1 MDVRILTEKDAEVFW
16 KIRLRALQED
26 PESFGASYEEILER
40 GIAGS
45 TPGLSKRESAL
56 ENVTFGA
63 FDEKGQLVGIASFR
77 REEGAKRRH
86 KGVIWGMY
94 VPKELRGQGVG
105 KALLEA
111 AIEYAKGLP
120 DLERI
125 NLAVVLT
132 SKEARLLF
140 VAHGFQTYGMER
152 QALKLH
158 DRYFDQELMTLTLTR
173 G

>member
-1 MDVRILTEKDAEVFW
+1 MQVRILNEKDAEAFW
-16 KIRLRALQED
+16 KIRLRALQEN

-40 GIAGS
+40 GIAG
-45 TPGLSKRESAL
+45 TAQGLGRREGAP

-63 FDEKGQLVGIASFR
+63 FDEKGQLVGLAGFR
-77 REEGAKRRH
+77 REEEAKKRH

-94 VPKELRGQGVG
+94 VPNELRGQGIG

-111 AIEYAKGLP
+111 AIEYAKSLP

-132 SKEARLLF
+132 NKEARLLF
-140 VAHGFQTYGMER
+140 VAHGFQSYGTER
-152 QALKLH
+152 KALKLH
-158 DRYFDQELMTLTLTR
+158 DRYFDQELMTLPIK
-173 G
+173 

>member
-1 MDVRILTEKDAEVFW
+1 MDVRILNEKDAEAFW
-16 KIRLRALQED
+16 KIRLRALQEN

-40 GIAGS
+40 GLAG
-45 TPGLSKRESAL
+45 TAQGLGKREGAA
-56 ENVTFGA
+56 EDVTFGA
-63 FDEKGQLVGIASFR
+63 FDEKGQLVGIAGFR
-77 REEGAKRRH
+77 RELAIKRRH

-94 VPKELRGQGVG
+94 VPDELRGQGVG

-111 AIEYAKGLP
+111 AIAYAKGLP
-120 DLERI
+120 GLERI

-140 VAHGFQTYGMER
+140 VAHGFESYGTER

-158 DRYFDQELMTLTLTR
+158 DRYFDQELMTLPLK
-173 G
+173 

>member
-1 MDVRILTEKDAEVFW
+1 MEVRKLTEKDAEAFW
-16 KIRLRALQED
+16 KICLRALQED

-45 TPGLSKRESAL
+45 TPGLGRREGAP
-56 ENVTFGA
+56 EDATFGA
-63 FDEKGQLVGIASFR
+63 FDEKGQLVGIAGFR
-77 REEGAKRRH
+77 REEEAKMRH
-86 KGVIWGMY
+86 KGVIWGWY
-94 VPKELRGQGVG
+94 VPKELRRQGIG

-111 AIEYAKGLP
+111 AIDYAKGLP

-140 VAHGFQTYGMER
+140 VSHGFETYGLER

-158 DRYFDQELMTLTLTR
+158 DRYFDQELMTLPLTK
-173 G
+173 

>member
-1 MDVRILTEKDAEVFW
+1 MNVRILTAKDAEAFW

-26 PESFGASYEEILER
+26 PESFGATYEEILER
-40 GIAGS
+40 GITG
-45 TPGLSKRESAL
+45 TGPGLSRREGAA
-56 ENVTFGA
+56 EEATFGA
-63 FDEKGQLVGIASFR
+63 FDEKGQIVGIASFR

-94 VPKELRGQGVG
+94 VPKELRGEGIG

-111 AIEYAKGLP
+111 AIDYAKGLP
-120 DLERI
+120 GLERI

-140 VAHGFQTYGMER
+140 VSHGFETYGLER

-158 DRYFDQELMTLTLTR
+158 DRYFDQELMTLPLKK

>member
-1 MDVRILTEKDAEVFW
+1 MQVRILNEKDAEAFW
-16 KIRLRALQED
+16 KIRLRALQEN

-40 GIAGS
+40 GIAG
-45 TPGLSKRESAL
+45 TAQGLGRREGAP

-63 FDEKGQLVGIASFR
+63 FDEKGQLVGLAGFR
-77 REEGAKRRH
+77 REEETKKRH

-94 VPKELRGQGVG
+94 VPNELRKKGIG

-111 AIEYAKGLP
+111 AIEYAKSLP
-120 DLERI
+120 DLESI

-132 SKEARLLF
+132 NKEARLLF
-140 VAHGFQTYGMER
+140 ISHGFQSYGTER
-152 QALKLH
+152 NALKLH
-158 DRYFDQELMTLTLTR
+158 DRYFDQEFMRLPLR

>member
-1 MDVRILTEKDAEVFW
+1 MNVRVLTEKDAEAFW

-45 TPGLSKRESAL
+45 TPGLSRREGAA
-56 ENVTFGA
+56 EDVTFGA
-63 FDEKGQLVGIASFR
+63 FDEKGLLVGIASFR
-77 REEGAKRRH
+77 REEGVKRRH
-86 KGVIWGMY
+86 KGIIWGMY
-94 VPKELRGQGVG
+94 VPRELRGQGIG

-111 AIEYAKGLP
+111 AIDYAKGLP
-120 DLERI
+120 GLERI

-140 VAHGFQTYGMER
+140 VAHGFETYGLER

-158 DRYFDQELMTLTLTR
+158 DRYFDQELMTLPLR
-173 G
+173 KS

>member
-1 MDVRILTEKDAEVFW
+1 MQVRILNEKDAEAFW
-16 KIRLRALQED
+16 KIRLRALQEN

-40 GIAGS
+40 GIAG
-45 TPGLSKRESAL
+45 TAQGLGRREGAP

-63 FDEKGQLVGIASFR
+63 FDEKGQLVGLAGFR
-77 REEGAKRRH
+77 REEEAKKRH

-94 VPKELRGQGVG
+94 VPNELRGQGIG

-111 AIEYAKGLP
+111 AIEYAKSLP

-132 SKEARLLF
+132 NKEARLLF
-140 VAHGFQTYGMER
+140 VSHGFQSYGMEGK
-152 QALKLH
+152 ALKLH
-158 DRYFDQELMTLTLTR
+158 DRYFDQELMTLPLK
-173 G
+173 